1 MIDRNPQGPAVM
13 DGGVV
18 TPDELVLQWS
28 DPAAQWGIGVFE
40 TLAVRDRSPRHLH
53 QHLERLSAAAER
65 LGVALPA
72 ATELVRGVKAV
83 AEGRA
88 EAGAWVKIMVSRS
101 GRWAVFGGPVAAEE
115 EGSAVSAVILPW
127 RRHRLDPT
135 MGIKSVGYAPM
146 VLGLEEARR
155 RGADDGLWLNE
166 RGHVIG
172 SCTGNVFVVRGR
184 AVVTPSLADGA
195 RDGVVRALAITALR
209 DFGLSVR
216 QSKVRFAALRLAD
229 EIFLTSS
236 IRGIRPVVRL
246 DGRYVRKGLRGPV
259 TRKLAERLAE
269 SGVSQGA

>member
-88 EAGAWVKIMVSRS
+88 EAGAWVKIVVSRS

>member
-101 GRWAVFGGPVAAEE
+101 GRWAVFGGPVAAGE